1 MNSEINLFKK
11 IKNKKSIHYLLLL
24 CYLFIH
30 ALLIAYLFIFYY
42 LFYLDLA
49 CYIRIEELEFK
60 WTDKQFSGNVP
71 TNWLYSLNSV
81 FFLLLTI
88 SFFRRPK
95 CDENIS
101 YCANNNAEAV
111 SKLEK
116 WKSGLCSY
124 CKSSNVQKED
134 LYNICKAAKDSL
146 GYKR

>member
-1 MNSEINLFKK
+1 MILFV
-11 IKNKKSIHYLLLL
+11 

-30 ALLIAYLFIFYY
+30 ALLIAYLFIFYC

-49 CYIRIEELEFK
+49 CYIRIEELESK
-60 WTDKQFSGNVP
+60 WTNKQFSGNVL

-88 SFFRRPK
+88 SFFRRPT
-95 CDENIS
+95 CDENMS
-101 YCANNNAEAV
+101 YCANNSAEGV
-111 SKLEK
+111 SKLEE
-116 WKSGLCSY
+116 WKSSLCWR
-124 CKSSNVQKED
+124 CKSSDVQKEM

>member
-1 MNSEINLFKK
+1 MILFV
-11 IKNKKSIHYLLLL
+11 

-30 ALLIAYLFIFYY
+30 ALLIAYLFIFYC

-49 CYIRIEELEFK
+49 CYIRIEELELK
-60 WTDKQFSGNVP
+60 WTNKQFSGNVL

-88 SFFRRPK
+88 SFFRRPT
-95 CDENIS
+95 CDENMS
-101 YCANNNAEAV
+101 YCANNSAEGV
-111 SKLEK
+111 SKLEE
-116 WKSGLCSY
+116 WKSSLCWR
-124 CKSSNVQKED
+124 CKYSDVQKEM

>member
-1 MNSEINLFKK
+1 MILFV
-11 IKNKKSIHYLLLL
+11 

-30 ALLIAYLFIFYY
+30 ALLIAYLFIFYC

-49 CYIRIEELEFK
+49 CYIRIEELELK
-60 WTDKQFSGNVP
+60 WTNKQFSGNVL

-88 SFFRRPK
+88 SFFRRPTW
-95 CDENIS
+95 DENMS
-101 YCANNNAEAV
+101 YCANNSAEGV
-111 SKLEK
+111 SKLEE
-116 WKSGLCSY
+116 WKSSLCWR
-124 CKSSNVQKED
+124 CRSSDVQKEM